1 MKKMLL
7 TVAAALSLATTA
19 TAFAAS
25 PMTVYATDG
34 DGQEYE
40 GLYTESSWMA
50 IKVPLNA
57 LGGSVPS
64 DLSIAVSGLP
74 AGTYVTLDS
83 VSTQGSSALL
93 YVSVTRDSTASNV
106 NALAQINVNAA
117 GSTLTTVQIPVY
129 GAAYGE

>member
-1 MKKMLL
+1 MLL

-19 TAFAAS
+19 FAAT

-34 DGQEYE
+34 NGGEFQ

-50 IKVPLNA
+50 IEVPLNT
-57 LGGSVPS
+57 LGGTVPG

-74 AGTYVTLDS
+74 AGTYITLDS
-83 VSTQGSSALL
+83 VSVEGSNALL
-93 YVSVTRDSTASNV
+93 FVSVTRDSTDGNV
-106 NALAQINVNAA
+106 NALAQINVNAG

-129 GAAYGE
+129 GAASGE

>member
-7 TVAAALSLATTA
+7 TVAAALSLAATA

-25 PMTVYATDG
+25 PANVYATDG
-34 DGQEYE
+34 DGNQFD

-50 IKVPLNA
+50 IEVPLA
-57 LGGSVPS
+57 DLGDRVPS

-83 VSTQGSSALL
+83 VSTQGSYALL
-93 YVSVTRDSTASNV
+93 HVSVTRDSTASNV
-106 NALAQINVNAA
+106 NSLAQIAVNS
-117 GSTLTTVQIPVY
+117 GSTTLTTVQLPVY

>member
-25 PMTVYATDG
+25 PTTVYATDG
-34 DGQEYE
+34 NGNEYQA
-40 GLYTESSWMA
+40 LTTESSWMA
-50 IKVPLNA
+50 IEVPLA
-57 LGGSVPS
+57 QLGGMLPS

-93 YVSVTRDSTASNV
+93 YVSVTRDSTDRNV
-106 NALAQINVNAA
+106 NALAQINVNS
-117 GSTLTTVQIPVY
+117 GSSTLTTVQIPVY

>member
-19 TAFAAS
+19 FAAS

-34 DGQEYE
+34 NGNEYQS
-40 GLYTESSWMA
+40 LSTESSWMA
-50 IKVPLNA
+50 IEVPLNA
-57 LGGSVPS
+57 LGGSVPG

-74 AGTYVTLDS
+74 AGTYITLDS
-83 VSTQGSSALL
+83 VATDGNNALL
-93 YVSVTRDSTASNV
+93 YVSVTRDDTSSNV